1 MNLKCIALA
10 TLAVMSF
17 SDGATA
23 QSGQVN
29 LQYQFAGTI
38 DCDQPR
44 RISNFPISGRG
55 SGVLFAD
62 RRASLDLT
70 ITGSSSNRIRF
81 APTLGGQPISAPGG
95 TAQLRVASG
104 NRLRMTWVLPNNE
117 FIVDV
122 AAAKSTCTLKIETR
136 LRGGGRQYS
145 LFDGGQFYF
154 CSKPRITQ
162 TSCSIR

>member
-1 MNLKCIALA
+1 MNSRCVALGI
-10 TLAVMSF
+10 LACVSF
-17 SDGATA
+17 SEGAVG

-29 LQYQFAGTI
+29 LQYEFAGAV

-44 RISNFPISGRG
+44 RVSNFPITGRG

-81 APTLGGQPISAPGG
+81 DATLGGQPIGAPGG

-104 NRLRMTWVLPNNE
+104 NRLRMTWTLPNNE
-117 FIVDV
+117 FIVEV

-136 LRGGGRQYS
+136 LRGGARQYS

-162 TSCSIR
+162 TSCNIR